1 MRNDLEKELLGVQS
15 NFSINLTLG
24 YVTMKSKYYIIK
36 GKFMKRNS
44 KTLHIINNTL
54 LTIGILS
61 AATIFCFVLEG
72 FTLPESRTHVPLIY
86 VLAVLLI
93 SRFTDGYLYGV
104 FAAVAAV
111 ICVNYIFTYPYFAV
125 DFTIAGYPI
134 TFLVMLTVAVIVSA
148 LMTQIKKQEQ
158 IRREIEKEKMRANLL
173 RAVSHDI
180 RTPLTSIAGSAAGI
194 IENKD
199 HLSRT
204 QEMELLGNIQEDA
217 QWLVRIVENLLS
229 ITRMNSEDARLET
242 IEEVAEDVISGAIVK
257 FHKRFPEVSVQAN
270 SLEDVILVP
279 MDAIL
284 IEQVILNLMENAV
297 IHGKTT
303 TELRVNLFVEDKQA
317 VFTVE
322 DNGEGIKESIL
333 PVIFEGSIGSHR
345 ENESDKKRNMGIG
358 LSVCSS
364 IIKAH
369 KGTMKAENKEEGGAK
384 MTFTLPFV

>member
-1 MRNDLEKELLGVQS
+1 MIIFSKKYPVLMHVLFTVSMLG
-15 NFSINLTLG
+15 I
-24 YVTMKSKYYIIK
+24 
-36 GKFMKRNS
+36 
-44 KTLHIINNTL
+44 
-54 LTIGILS
+54 
-61 AATIFCFVLEG
+61 ATVFCFILEEL
-72 FTLPESRTHVPLIY
+72 TTPESSTHVPLIY

-93 SRFTDGYLYGV
+93 SRFTEGYLYGV

-111 ICVNYIFTYPYFAV
+111 VCVNYIFTYPYFAV

-134 TFLVMLTVAVIVSA
+134 TFLVMLAVAIITSA

-180 RTPLTSIAGSAAGI
+180 RTPLTSIAGSATGI
-194 IENKD
+194 IENKE
-199 HLSRT
+199 HLPKE
-204 QEMELLGNIQEDA
+204 QEMELLYNIQEDA

-229 ITRMNSEDARLET
+229 ITRMNADGAKLET
-242 IEEVAEDVISGAIVK
+242 QEELAEDVISGAIVK
-257 FHKRFPEVSVQAN
+257 FQKRFPEVNIQAN
-270 SLEDVILVP
+270 TPDEVLLVP

-303 TELRVNLFVEDKQA
+303 SKLIINLIVREQNA

-322 DNGEGIKESIL
+322 DNGEGIRGNIL
-333 PVIFEGSIGSHR
+333 PVIFEGNIGSHD
-345 ENESDKKRNMGIG
+345 EGESDKKRNMGIG
-358 LSVCSS
+358 LSVCLS

-369 KGTMKAENKEEGGAK
+369 KGTMKAENKPEGGAR
-384 MTFTLPFV
+384 MTFTLPVK